1 MQLGIF
7 SKTYEGTLE
16 HVFQKM
22 EQDQLTCTQ
31 FNLSSAGMES
41 MPLTYDRAVLDKI

>member
-31 FNLSSAGMES
+31 FNLSSAGMEVCRLP
-41 MPLTYDRAVLDKI
+41 MIAQC